1 MIMIRPAPLT
11 VILTGLIFVLSF
23 PRLFSQTADQDML
36 DLIKSA
42 DDIKGKKAGAVI
54 ILKEY
59 NSILNEKK
67 ESTLVLRVIGKIYD
81 NRALEDYS
89 HITLQFNSYYE
100 DAILDHAR
108 TIRSNGSIV
117 EVNKDAVQIKTT
129 PDIDGNSRYTDTK
142 FLTFALSGLEIGSAF
157 EYEIK
162 LVQKKSVIEGEWFDN
177 FFMGGMLQ
185 TLTPPYIPRID
196 PVQTSIVKLTVPKGL
211 YINYNLTNRK
221 SDPVRQTKRDQDI
234 YIWNLTDIV
243 GLTIE
248 AAMPSLKSLNPVL
261 TITTLKGWNQIDQWA
276 KDRLFKGI
284 EIDQVV
290 KDKAAEITLGAVSA
304 DEKTKL
310 LLDFVRN
317 NIRYVAADIDRG
329 GFTPHPLQEI
339 INSLYGD
346 CKDQVMLFISLLKCV
361 GIEAFP
367 VLINPYPYEELLD
380 VPAPNFFHLIAL
392 VPHDKDSIWLDPTS
406 RSTPFPE
413 LSFSNNQ
420 RYAFVING
428 LNGKL
433 TKTPSSVVST
443 ASFLNNSTFGKNRS
457 FNTVSFETSGV
468 LSESLKT
475 VFMSAGDESVSEFFK
490 GLIKNYVDKTNFDS
504 ITVPGLHDLNRTFN
518 ARIYFHQ
525 DSVWSKNES
534 VIKIASLSQIPVLL
548 LAGLDSRSIPEKREN
563 DLTVT
568 PISVTST
575 ETFSPPEKF
584 MFPLVVPPDDSVKN
598 DFFNYKRTFSKT
610 NEGLTVK
617 WHLITSQANVPAG
630 KYNDYVTS
638 IKKIE
643 ELSSYNIA
651 FVEPMAFTRKL
662 QDENPI
668 GVLNECNELL
678 RNDPRNIFGLLMKA
692 IVLNQ
697 FGQRD
702 SSISI
707 HSRIISADPENK
719 YAHFYISLPLF
730 TEKRNKEAISHLE
743 TAIKIDPAFTDA
755 YFMLGR
761 WYDTENQYEKAY
773 SIFRK
778 STETNP
784 ESPAAWRNFA
794 LFMAQRGKY
803 RESVD
808 YFKTAI
814 KQDSTETD
822 LYALMAESYM
832 KLKSYKS
839 AVESYRKAISLTPD
853 EGVLYGNLAW
863 AYYMLND
870 DKKCIEFSK
879 KAIEINSSLYF
890 ACFNLAIANL
900 RSGNIT
906 EAFRLYEDL
915 RNKRSRIPSKQL
927 IGGIQDLDELVS
939 KGIHVQEANKVIN
952 SFNYNTS
959 VYKN

>member
-1 MIMIRPAPLT
+1 MIMKRSAALT
-11 VILTGLIFVLSF
+11 VILTALIFVFSF
-23 PRLFSQTADQDML
+23 PGLFSQNADQDLL
-36 DLIKSA
+36 DLIKTA

-59 NSILNEKK
+59 NSMLNDKK

-81 NRALEDYS
+81 DRALEDYS

-108 TIRSNGSIV
+108 TIRSNGSMI

-129 PDIDGNSRYTDTK
+129 PDINGNSRYTDIK

-157 EYEIK
+157 EYQIK

-177 FFMGGMLQ
+177 FFLGGMLQ
-185 TLTPPYIPRID
+185 ILTPPYIPRID
-196 PVQTSIVKLTVPKGL
+196 PVQTSVVRLTVPKGL
-211 YINYNLTNRK
+211 YINYDLTNRK
-221 SDPVRQTKRDQDI
+221 AEPVRLTRKDQEI
-234 YIWNLTDIV
+234 YTWNLTDIA

-248 AAMPSLKSLNPVL
+248 GAMPQLKSLNPVL
-261 TITTLKGWNQIDQWA
+261 TITTLKRWDQIDQWA
-276 KDRLFKGI
+276 KDRLFRGMEI
-284 EIDQVV
+284 EQVI
-290 KDKAAEITLGAVSA
+290 KDKAAEITQGAVSA

-310 LLDFVRN
+310 ILDFVRN

-339 INSLYGD
+339 INSRYGD
-346 CKDQVMLFISLLKCV
+346 CKDQAMLFISLLKCA

-367 VLINPYPYEELLD
+367 VLINPYPHDELLG
-380 VPAPNFFHLIAL
+380 VPAPNFLHLIAL
-392 VPHDKDSIWLDPTS
+392 VPHEKDSIWLDPTS

-413 LSFSNNQ
+413 LSFSDNQ
-420 RYAFVING
+420 RQAFVING
-428 LNGKL
+428 LGGKL
-433 TKTPSSVVST
+433 TKTPAPVVST
-443 ASFLNNSTFGKNRS
+443 AAFLNNNSFDKNRS
-457 FNTVSFETSGV
+457 FNSVSFETSGV

-475 VFMSAGDESVSEFFK
+475 VFMSAEEENVSEIFK
-490 GLIKNYVDKTNFDS
+490 DLINNYINKAKFDS
-504 ITVPGLHDLNRTFN
+504 ISVPGLHDPDKTFN
-518 ARIYFHQ
+518 ARICFHL
-525 DSVWSKNES
+525 DSVWSKDES
-534 VIKIASLSQIPVLL
+534 VITIASLAQLPVLL
-548 LAGLDSRSIPEKREN
+548 LAGLDSRSMPEKREN

-568 PISVTST
+568 PIRVTIT

-584 MFPLVVPPDDSVKN
+584 MFPVVVPPNDSLHN
-598 DFFNYKRTFSKT
+598 DFFYYKRTFSKT
-610 NEGLTVK
+610 SEGLNVK
-617 WHLITSQANVPAG
+617 LHLITSKANVPAE
-630 KYNDYVTS
+630 KYNEYVTA
-638 IKKIE
+638 IKKIG
-643 ELSSYNIA
+643 ELSSYNIT
-651 FVEPMAFTRKL
+651 FVEPMAFTRKIRN
-662 QDENPI
+662 ENPV
-668 GVLNECNELL
+668 GVLNQCNELL
-678 RNDPRNIFGLLMKA
+678 RNDPRNVFGMLMKG

-697 FGQRD
+697 LGERD
-702 SSISI
+702 SSIRI

-719 YAHFYISLPLF
+719 YAHFFISLPLF
-730 TEKRNKEAISHLE
+730 TEKKNKEAVLHLE

-755 YFMLGR
+755 SFMLGR

-773 SIFRK
+773 AVFRK
-778 STETNP
+778 STEASP
-784 ESPAAWRNFA
+784 ESAAAWKNFA
-794 LFMAQRGKY
+794 LFMAQKGKY

-822 LYALMAESYM
+822 LYPLMAESYM
-832 KLKSYKS
+832 KLKSYKN

-890 ACFNLAIANL
+890 AGFNLALANL

-915 RNKRSRIPSKQL
+915 RKKRSQIPSNQL

-939 KGIHVQEANKVIN
+939 KGIRVQEANKVIN